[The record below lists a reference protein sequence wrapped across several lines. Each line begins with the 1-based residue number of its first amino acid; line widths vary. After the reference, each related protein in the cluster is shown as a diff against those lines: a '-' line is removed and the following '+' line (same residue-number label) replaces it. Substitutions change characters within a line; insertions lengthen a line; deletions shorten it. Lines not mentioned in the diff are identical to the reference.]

1 MSGWLTPWRTGH
13 SLASW
18 VSDMI
23 GPVHINLTVTIAPDS
38 VALLAQLLKLVQ
50 PSAAP
55 RAAAAPPPLPP
66 AAATHIIDRPKLVW
80 TPERLAVLR
89 DMYPR
94 GVPIDEMMAAAN
106 ALPGPPVK
114 RNQVSIKAAGIGL
127 RRDPGPAV
135 PRNLA
140 PAPPPPTN
148 TGRARLE
155 LSQQQQDL
163 LRELFPTAMVGQE
176 ICDRLNELPGPV
188 IRARHMYR
196 VANRMGLVRLR
207 EMRFEHSTT
216 RLVQMNVSRSLW
228 TEERLAVLRAGYPAG
243 ESLDELTVAVNAL
256 PGNPITRGGV
266 AVKAKNCELKRINPR
281 GAPYRPRQVK
291 PPAPPPVPRPAIP
304 PPPPPVSWKPDAPAA
319 AEFAPAPTTAISFGY
334 PVETSGKQPATFAEV
349 QAWAAGRRC
358 HFDGANMDAVN
369 RLRQM
374 MRLPLLVVVS

>member
-1 MSGWLTPWRTGH
+1 MSGWLAPWRTGH

-127 RRDPGPAV
+127 RRLP
-135 PRNLA
+135 LC
-140 PAPPPPTN
+140 
-148 TGRARLE
+148 L
-155 LSQQQQDL
+155 LS
-163 LRELFPTAMVGQE
+163 ELFQNKFILIDLKFISNIA
-176 ICDRLNELPGPV
+176 
-188 IRARHMYR
+188 IRFAYDGDIIS
-196 VANRMGLVRLR
+196 A
-207 EMRFEHSTT
+207 E
-216 RLVQMNVSRSLW
+216 
-228 TEERLAVLRAGYPAG
+228 
-243 ESLDELTVAVNAL
+243 
-256 PGNPITRGGV
+256 
-266 AVKAKNCELKRINPR
+266 NCIN
-281 GAPYRPRQVK
+281 
-291 PPAPPPVPRPAIP
+291 
-304 PPPPPVSWKPDAPAA
+304 
-319 AEFAPAPTTAISFGY
+319 
-334 PVETSGKQPATFAEV
+334 
-349 QAWAAGRRC
+349 
-358 HFDGANMDAVN
+358 
-369 RLRQM
+369 
-374 MRLPLLVVVS
+374 